1 MTDRKDARVAKW
13 PFLVGDVLLLG
24 TAYVILSRNEIPLS
38 IGQSVLIALCVLA
51 GAILAV
57 VPFAMEYRAAADLE
71 KFGKVEEAIGRLGQ
85 VEKVAAQISA
95 TTQQLDQAQEEAAT
109 TVKAAKDISDRMS
122 AEIKGFADFI
132 QKANDTEKANLRL
145 ETEKLRRTEA
155 EWLQGTVRILDHIYA
170 LYVAAMRSGQR
181 NVIEQVSNFQGA
193 CIDTTRRMGL
203 APFVAKPG
211 ERFDSGRHQPL
222 DGTAP
227 PPDSVVEATMAA
239 GYNFQG
245 RVLRPA
251 LVKVSSGGAPAAT
264 AETTETSKPAQSDLP
279 LPGQ

>member
-24 TAYVILSRNEIPLS
+24 TAYVILSRSELPLS
-38 IGQSVLIALCVLA
+38 VAQSVLIAICVLA

-85 VEKVAAQISA
+85 VEKVAGQISA
-95 TTQQLDQAQEEAAT
+95 ATQQLDQAQEQAAT

-222 DGTAP
+222 DGAAP

-251 LVKVSSGGAPAAT
+251 LVKVSSGGAQAAA
-264 AETTETSKPAQSDLP
+264 AEATETSKPAQSDLP